1 MHNVIIKFNKSCI
14 YPFSLIRIDTS
25 GLEIQRIG
33 GVYIYIYIYVI
44 SYELS
49 LCVALEFF
57 LFNVIW
63 RVNSA
68 DEEYFS
74 VMGYAVM
81 LHGE

>member
-14 YPFSLIRIDTS
+14 YPFPFISIDTS
-25 GLEIQRIG
+25 GLEIQRIV
-33 GVYIYIYIYVI
+33 GVYIYIYVI

-49 LCVALEFF
+49 LCVALELF